1 MAGMDARIMAN
12 MPPEAIDSITPEQ
25 TLEMQ
30 PDVAGMMPDDGGM
43 GALGDALG
51 DGPTSGEDFAEM
63 DPAAGALAEAMDA
76 SQIQGG
82 DSAPADAAA
91 MDQAAAGVEEVDA
104 SEVEEASEAP
114 ATPDEP
120 IV

>member
-1 MAGMDARIMAN
+1 MAA
-12 MPPEAIDSITPEQ
+12 P
-25 TLEMQ
+25 
-30 PDVAGMMPDDGGM
+30 
-43 GALGDALG
+43 
-51 DGPTSGEDFAEM
+51 M
-63 DPAAGALAEAMDA
+63 DPAADALSGAMDA
-76 SQIQGG
+76 AQIQGG

-104 SEVEEASEAP
+104 SDVEEASEAP